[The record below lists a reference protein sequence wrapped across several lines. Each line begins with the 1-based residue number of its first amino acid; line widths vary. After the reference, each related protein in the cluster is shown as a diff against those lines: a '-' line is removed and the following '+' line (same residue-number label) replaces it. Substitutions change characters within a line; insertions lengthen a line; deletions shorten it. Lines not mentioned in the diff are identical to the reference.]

1 MNSQTRAILG
11 NILFFVLTASVSV
24 VGVVLSVYISEAVR
38 GFTGQL
44 IILAIAIL
52 MGVAALVIHFILR
65 ETLLKTNFDSAF
77 VTADYSKQ
85 IASILDLDQLAQ
97 VAGKALFQSVEATS
111 SALLLITEEKDS
123 TRVEVL
129 AGSGRVPTA
138 PLKLPIKNTLS
149 AAFANGVATKEGVNT
164 LEANERKW
172 LARLNMEVFVPIK
185 EGEKLSA
192 VLAAGKR
199 RSGSYGKTEM
209 ALITALTDQTSVA
222 LKNARL
228 VNHLRALN
236 TEMQT
241 LNETLEASN
250 ERMKD
255 MDKVKTDFISITSHE
270 LRTPLTQIIGFSDLL
285 NMMSEDS
292 SVSGAQL
299 KEVTDSMI
307 KSCNR
312 LNEVVTQ
319 MLDVSQTDVDALRLK
334 FVETDMETVL
344 RGAVEPY
351 ANAIHERKLA
361 FTIQRVRGLPR
372 FSGDPKRLSQA
383 LGQVVGNAIKYTP
396 DGGHIDVSFKYIAR
410 DPERGESIEIIFS
423 DSGVGLNPKHLETI
437 FEKFFRV
444 GSAAL
449 HSTGTTKFMGGG
461 PGLGLAIAKGIVEG
475 HGGKIW
481 AESTGYDME
490 KLPGTQIH
498 IILPIRPA
506 PFATKS
512 SSSAFIGMDASGN
525 LPDIKV

>member
-255 MDKVKTDFISITSHE
+255 MDKVKTTLSASPHTSSARRS
-270 LRTPLTQIIGFSDLL
+270 LK
-285 NMMSEDS
+285 S
-292 SVSGAQL
+292 S
-299 KEVTDSMI
+299 
-307 KSCNR
+307 
-312 LNEVVTQ
+312 
-319 MLDVSQTDVDALRLK
+319 
-334 FVETDMETVL
+334 
-344 RGAVEPY
+344 
-351 ANAIHERKLA
+351 
-361 FTIQRVRGLPR
+361 
-372 FSGDPKRLSQA
+372 
-383 LGQVVGNAIKYTP
+383 
-396 DGGHIDVSFKYIAR
+396 
-410 DPERGESIEIIFS
+410 
-423 DSGVGLNPKHLETI
+423 
-437 FEKFFRV
+437 
-444 GSAAL
+444 GSAIC
-449 HSTGTTKFMGGG
+449 S
-461 PGLGLAIAKGIVEG
+461 I
-475 HGGKIW
+475 
-481 AESTGYDME
+481 
-490 KLPGTQIH
+490 
-498 IILPIRPA
+498 
-506 PFATKS
+506 
-512 SSSAFIGMDASGN
+512 
-525 LPDIKV
+525 